1 MILLAKR
8 RRERT
13 KSLQGRNLLGL
24 YSNYCISEIGPAG
37 GNCTWPPVGTRRST
51 RKTMRRSG
59 GTFSSFAPRT
69 VARSLLH
76 PFCIFACFKRLN
88 VQFRS

>member
-37 GNCTWPPVGTRRST
+37 GELR
-51 RKTMRRSG
+51 M
-59 GTFSSFAPRT
+59 APGRHQT
-69 VARSLLH
+69 VDS
-76 PFCIFACFKRLN
+76 
-88 VQFRS
+88 